1 MGEILSEVVDV
12 AGEPLLMRSGHSPV
26 DRVRA
31 SYRRP
36 LHTGDPPMTRN
47 QNVQGPTASPVP
59 FARRETHDSV
69 VEMMSGEPKGNVLD
83 VPAGSGAL
91 AIRLRETGHNVWC
104 CDINPSHF
112 VVHDL
117 AIDRGDLNHT
127 LPYTDGFFDY
137 VVCLDGIEH
146 TENPSNAIREFW
158 RILKRGGKLILSTPN
173 FLNIERRL
181 RFVLTGSHSRIP
193 THESIR
199 EIWGGD
205 LSMAHLSP
213 LGYPLLKFMM
223 EQYGF
228 RILRVETDRKKP
240 RMKWL
245 LPAVWLVRLCG
256 LFSSRER
263 WTSYRLSETLSQEII
278 LGGNTLI
285 VMAEKLA

>member
-1 MGEILSEVVDV
+1 MS
-12 AGEPLLMRSGHSPV
+12 SGQGPV
-26 DRVRA
+26 DRARVLHQ
-31 SYRRP
+31 RP
-36 LHTGDPPMTRN
+36 LHPGDLPMTGN
-47 QNVQGPTASPVP
+47 QNAQGPPARPVP

-69 VEMMSGEPKGNVLD
+69 VEMMSGEPKGTVLD

-91 AIRLRETGHNVWC
+91 ADRLRKIGYKMCC

-158 RILKRGGKLILSTPN
+158 RILKRGGKLIVSTPN

-213 LGYPLLKFMM
+213 LGYPLLKFIM
-223 EQYGF
+223 EHYGF
-228 RILRVETDRKKP
+228 RILRVETDRNKP

-245 LPAVWLVRLCG
+245 LPAVWLVRLFG
-256 LFSSRER
+256 FFSSRER
-263 WTSYRLSETLSQEII
+263 WESYRLSETLSQKII

-285 VMAEKLA
+285 VMAEKPA

>member
-1 MGEILSEVVDV
+1 MS
-12 AGEPLLMRSGHSPV
+12 PGHSPV
-26 DRVRA
+26 DGVRA
-31 SYRRP
+31 LYRGI
-36 LHTGDPPMTRN
+36 LHTGDPPMARN
-47 QNVQGPTASPVP
+47 QNAQGPPANPVP
-59 FARRETHDSV
+59 FARRETHHRV
-69 VEMMSGEPKGNVLD
+69 VEMMSGEPKGAVLD

-91 AIRLRETGHNVWC
+91 AIRLRETGHKVWC

-112 VVHDL
+112 RVHDL

-181 RFVLTGSHSRIP
+181 RFVLTGSHSKIP

-223 EQYGF
+223 EHYGF
-228 RILRVETDRKKP
+228 QILRVGTDRNKP

-256 LFSSRER
+256 LFSSKER
-263 WTSYRLSETLSQEII
+263 WKTYRLSETLSQEII

-285 VMAEKLA
+285 LMAEKLA

>member
-1 MGEILSEVVDV
+1 M
-12 AGEPLLMRSGHSPV
+12 A
-26 DRVRA
+26 
-31 SYRRP
+31 
-36 LHTGDPPMTRN
+36 RN
-47 QNVQGPTASPVP
+47 QNAQGPPANPVP
-59 FARRETHDSV
+59 FARRETHHRV
-69 VEMMSGEPKGNVLD
+69 VEMMSGEPKGAVLD

-91 AIRLRETGHNVWC
+91 AIRLRETGHKVWC

-112 VVHDL
+112 RVHDL

-181 RFVLTGSHSRIP
+181 RFVLTGSHSKIP

-223 EQYGF
+223 EHYGF
-228 RILRVETDRKKP
+228 QILRVGTDRNKP

-256 LFSSRER
+256 LFSSKER
-263 WTSYRLSETLSQEII
+263 WKTYRLSETLSQEII

-285 VMAEKLA
+285 VVAEKLA